1 MKKILLLWLGLL
13 FFGVGFF
20 VSCKQSDSQKNKESI
35 LKGTTTILVD
45 ETVKPLIEDQIAVF
59 ESTYNAKI
67 ILEAKSEKELIQ
79 SLMKDTSRVV
89 IMSRSLNSDELK
101 FFEKVKIKP
110 KTTKFATD
118 AIALISNKKDLD
130 TLIAMKDVVAF
141 LKGNDQTKVKGLV
154 FDNPNSSTVRYFTT
168 VAGINEV
175 PKNGVYSFKS
185 NEEVVKFVAE
195 NEGMIG
201 VVGVNW
207 LLQPTASINEYLTN
221 INVLDVEGLNKNSY
235 FAPSQNNLAEGT
247 YPLARDLFIVNCQG
261 YSGLGMGFA
270 SFLAG
275 EIGQRIVLKSGLLP
289 ANIPSRKI
297 LIKNKLK

>member
-13 FFGVGFF
+13 FVGVGFF
-20 VSCKQSDSQKNKESI
+20 ISCKQSDSQKNKESI

-59 ESTYNAKI
+59 ESTYKAKI

-79 SLMKDTSRVV
+79 SLLKDTSSVV
-89 IMSRSLNSDELK
+89 IMSRELNADELK

-110 KTTKFATD
+110 KTTKFASD
-118 AIALISNKKDLD
+118 AIALISNKKELD

-141 LKGNDQTKVKGLV
+141 LKGENQTRVKGLV

-168 VAGINEV
+168 LAGVKEV
-175 PKNGVYSFKS
+175 PKEGVYSFKS

-201 VVGVNW
+201 VIGVNW
-207 LLQPTASINEYLTN
+207 LLQPTANINEYLTN

-247 YPLARDLFIVNCQG
+247 YPLARDLFIINCQG

-275 EIGQRIVLKSGLLP
+275 EIGQRVVLKSGLLP
-289 ANIPSRKI
+289 VTIPGRKI

>member
-13 FFGVGFF
+13 FVGVGFF
-20 VSCKQSDSQKNKESI
+20 ISCKQSDSQKNKESI

-59 ESTYNAKI
+59 ESTYKAKI

-79 SLMKDTSRVV
+79 SLLKDTSSVV
-89 IMSRSLNSDELK
+89 IMSRELNADELK

-110 KTTKFATD
+110 KTTKFASD
-118 AIALISNKKDLD
+118 AITLISNKKELD

-141 LKGNDQTKVKGLV
+141 LKGENQTRVKGLV

-168 VAGINEV
+168 LAGVKEV
-175 PKNGVYSFKS
+175 PKEGVYSFKS

-195 NEGMIG
+195 NEGIIG
-201 VVGVNW
+201 VIGVNW
-207 LLQPTASINEYLTN
+207 LLQPTANINEYLTN

-247 YPLARDLFIVNCQG
+247 YPLARDLFIINCQG

-275 EIGQRIVLKSGLLP
+275 EIGQRVVLKSGLLP
-289 ANIPSRKI
+289 VTIPGRKI

>member
-13 FFGVGFF
+13 FVGVGFF
-20 VSCKQSDSQKNKESI
+20 ISCKQSDSQKNKESI

-59 ESTYNAKI
+59 ESTYKAKI

-79 SLMKDTSRVV
+79 SLLKDTSSVV
-89 IMSRSLNSDELK
+89 IMSRELNADELK

-110 KTTKFATD
+110 KTTKFASD
-118 AIALISNKKDLD
+118 AITLISNKKELD

-141 LKGNDQTKVKGLV
+141 LKGENQTRVKGLV

-168 VAGINEV
+168 LAGVKEV
-175 PKNGVYSFKS
+175 PKEGVYSFKS

-201 VVGVNW
+201 VIGVNW
-207 LLQPTASINEYLTN
+207 LLQPTANINEYLTN

-247 YPLARDLFIVNCQG
+247 YPLARDLFIINCQG

-275 EIGQRIVLKSGLLP
+275 EIGQRVVLKSGLLP
-289 ANIPSRKI
+289 VTIPGRKI